1 MTAEQ
6 SIQDRDFADADCFG
20 CGPANGL
27 GLRIKSFARADGTV
41 VARWSPG
48 AEHSNGAGAV
58 CGGVLGTIL
67 DCHCAAAAA
76 VALSAAAVTKEFAI
90 EFLRPTPLEPLDL
103 VARVVNRRR
112 RSAEVE
118 AVASASGEA
127 CARFHGVFVVPRSG
141 PAA

>member
-1 MTAEQ
+1 MTVEQ
-6 SIQDRDFADADCFG
+6 SIQDRDFADTNCFG

-67 DCHCAAAAA
+67 DCHGAAAAG
-76 VALSAAAVTKEFAI
+76 VALSATAQKVGRPPGESSQAPVAVERLTY
-90 EFLRPTPLEPLDL
+90 LL
-103 VARVVNRRR
+103 ARGSIGCGIVGAVVVR
-112 RSAEVE
+112 
-118 AVASASGEA
+118 
-127 CARFHGVFVVPRSG
+127 
-141 PAA
+141 